1 MAKVAFL
8 GLGVMGFPMAGWLAR
23 KGHDVTVF
31 NRTRAKAEQWQA
43 AHGGRVAAT
52 PAAAAEG
59 AEIVLSCV
67 GDDADVRAIALGA
80 DGALTAMSRGA
91 IYVDH
96 TTASADV
103 AREVAAA
110 GAARGVPC
118 LDAPVSGGQAG
129 AEQGKLTV
137 MAGGETEPFAV
148 AEPVIRAYA
157 HNVRLLGPAGAGQ
170 LTKMVNQI
178 AIAGVVQ
185 GLAEALNFARKG
197 CPSNNG
203 ARNYLAGAYSPS
215 TNLYYLS
222 INDVCTGMG
231 GETPDRMIGMNVNT
245 GEFEVDQAARVV
257 QSSAKLTT
265 AGGLLFSGAADRYF
279 RAFDDRD
286 GTLLWE
292 TRLQDVP
299 NAFPITYMVEGRQYV
314 AMIAGNPGLIGN
326 GAARATPELQRPT
339 PTSVLWVWQ
348 LP

>member
-91 IYVDH
+91 IYEDH

-137 MAGGETEPFAV
+137 MAGGEAEPFAV

-185 GLAEALNFARKG
+185 GLAEALNFARKAG
-197 CPSNNG
+197 LDVATVVDVISKGAAQSWQMENRWQTMLAGKFDFGFAVEWMRKDLRICLQEARANG
-203 ARNYLAGAYSPS
+203 AELPMAALVDQFYA
-215 TNLYYLS
+215 
-222 INDVCTGMG
+222 DVVGMG
-231 GETPDRMIGMNVNT
+231 GKRWDTSSLI
-245 GEFEVDQAARVV
+245 AR
-257 QSSAKLTT
+257 LNRN
-265 AGGLLFSGAADRYF
+265 DER
-279 RAFDDRD
+279 
-286 GTLLWE
+286 
-292 TRLQDVP
+292 
-299 NAFPITYMVEGRQYV
+299 
-314 AMIAGNPGLIGN
+314 
-326 GAARATPELQRPT
+326 
-339 PTSVLWVWQ
+339 
-348 LP
+348 